1 MATAADRITR
11 VIDNYTMLLLLVT
24 EVIANP
30 TRANIDTVVDAA
42 STSGLIQPQITH
54 SVDGE
59 NYDWTGYQTML
70 MDQLDKAV
78 ALKGKLSGPYEI
90 RTRGMV

>member
-11 VIDNYTMLLLLVT
+11 IIDNYTMLLLLVT

-54 SVDGE
+54 AVDGE
-59 NYDWTGYQTML
+59 SYDWTGYQTML

-78 ALKGKLSGPYEI
+78 MLKGKLSGPYEI